1 MKGVFMKKYLAIL
14 ALMLA
19 FSASVF
25 AQNLELSQE
34 EQTSSEDNIFNND
47 DDITYDI
54 VSKEDFEEKMLT
66 HELNNDLVQ
75 IQVNTCDIDNHNNIF
90 YFVGTVKTDSNSEY
104 DYCAIVNGNNK
115 RVCMFVFME
124 NNPLAMSLLNN
135 LGIKILWL
143 ESDSYEYESKKDKA
157 INFVLENAHTIS
169 IPLSEEYT
177 SEPEIYDYISL
188 DEIEFQTCD
197 ATPVSFIVK
206 IELGYKKDDKA
217 ALTEITQRTVK
228 IIDFLR
234 QYFSEKT
241 AEELKPQNEEKLKIE
256 IRDQINDDIL
266 SNSKI
271 KEVLFTKKEERK

>member
-47 DDITYDI
+47 DDITYD
-54 VSKEDFEEKMLT
+54 
-66 HELNNDLVQ
+66 
-75 IQVNTCDIDNHNNIF
+75 
-90 YFVGTVKTDSNSEY
+90 
-104 DYCAIVNGNNK
+104 YCAIVNGNNK

-124 NNPLAMSLLNN
+124 NNPLAISLLNN

-143 ESDSYEYESKKDKA
+143 ESDSYEYESKKDKE

-169 IPLSEEYT
+169 IPDRNRYSTTSIPEEYT
-177 SEPEIYDYISL
+177 SEPPIYDYISL
-188 DEIEFQTCD
+188 YEIEFQTCD

-217 ALTEITQRTVK
+217 VNGLKAVSTEITMR
-228 IIDFLR
+228 L
-234 QYFSEKT
+234 
-241 AEELKPQNEEKLKIE
+241 LL
-256 IRDQINDDIL
+256 
-266 SNSKI
+266 
-271 KEVLFTKKEERK
+271 VLL

>member
-75 IQVNTCDIDNHNNIF
+75 IQFNTCDIDNHNNIF
-90 YFVGTVKTDSNSEY
+90 YFVGTAKTDSNSEH

-124 NNPLAMSLLNN
+124 NNPLAMQTKCLSDFKCFFLL
-135 LGIKILWL
+135 
-143 ESDSYEYESKKDKA
+143 
-157 INFVLENAHTIS
+157 
-169 IPLSEEYT
+169 
-177 SEPEIYDYISL
+177 
-188 DEIEFQTCD
+188 
-197 ATPVSFIVK
+197 
-206 IELGYKKDDKA
+206 
-217 ALTEITQRTVK
+217 K
-228 IIDFLR
+228 IIL
-234 QYFSEKT
+234 
-241 AEELKPQNEEKLKIE
+241 
-256 IRDQINDDIL
+256 
-266 SNSKI
+266 
-271 KEVLFTKKEERK
+271 